1 MKEFDPPFNTSTSV
15 ITSHKKYGVIEKYDI
30 VKYILGLLNRKYFK
44 INNKITNVNEHK
56 YD

>member
-1 MKEFDPPFNTSTSV
+1 M